1 MRRNRSRTVAATAAV
16 LLVGIALAGCGR
28 QGPPRAP
35 ASSQPS
41 ARPTASDTGTSLSDT
56 GSASPTDAAFE
67 LPSTSSS
74 PTVPAGPPTPDAVAS
89 ELDQINQL
97 INDIDNS
104 VSSSDSSQQGG
115 E

>member
-28 QGPPRAP
+28 QGPSAP
-35 ASSQPS
+35 ASAQPS
-41 ARPTASDTGTSLSDT
+41 AGPTASDTGTSLSDT

-67 LPSTSSS
+67 SPLTLSS
-74 PTVPAGPPTPDAVAS
+74 PTVPAGQPTPDAVAS